1 MRQAAY
7 SIRIFILIAWP
18 ALSCS
23 ELIASERISGF
34 STGDTVTI
42 HSIEAWEDE
51 KPDIIHFSGGFEL
64 NATDWYVTADMATL
78 YGKLDDPE
86 TAVLTGSPAAIMVNT
101 ESRGQIQTITAEAE
115 VITYLRNTNSLQLEG
130 AASITRDDITMLGGI
145 IEYDIEQDRISA
157 TGDVG
162 VSIRLKHA
170 DLRTGNW
177 EDQGNHE
184 NR

>member
-1 MRQAAY
+1 MRQAVY

-18 ALSCS
+18 VLSCS

-64 NATDWYVTADMATL
+64 NATDWYVTADTATL

-101 ESRGQIQTITAEAE
+101 ESKGQIQTITAEAE
-115 VITYLRNTNSLQLEG
+115 RITYLRDTNSLRMEG
-130 AASITRDDITMLGGI
+130 TASITRDDITMLGGK

-157 TGDVG
+157 SGDEG
-162 VSIRLKHA
+162 VSIRLKHL
-170 DLRTGNW
+170 DLKSGQW
-177 EDQGNHE
+177 EE
-184 NR
+184 